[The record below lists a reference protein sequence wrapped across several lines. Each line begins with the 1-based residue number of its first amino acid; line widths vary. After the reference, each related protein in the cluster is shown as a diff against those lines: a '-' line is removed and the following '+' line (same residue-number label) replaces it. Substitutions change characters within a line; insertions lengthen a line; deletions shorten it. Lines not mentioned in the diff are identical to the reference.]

1 MLTVTPTAI
10 DAVKILEPRR
20 FGDTRGYFCE
30 TWNKARLAA
39 QGINIDFVQDNESS
53 SARVGT
59 VRGLHLQKPPNAQA
73 KLVRVLRGRIYDV
86 AVDLRHASPTYGQ
99 HVGVELSSH
108 NGLQLLV
115 PIGFAHGFCTLEP
128 DTVIAYKVSA
138 PYAPQDDMGIAW
150 DDPDLAIAWPVAP
163 GAALLSD
170 KDARQP
176 RLRGLPAIF
185 T

>member
-1 MLTVTPTAI
+1 M
-10 DAVKILEPRR
+10 
-20 FGDTRGYFCE
+20 
-30 TWNKARLAA
+30 
-39 QGINIDFVQDNESS
+39 
-53 SARVGT
+53 
-59 VRGLHLQKPPNAQA
+59 
-73 KLVRVLRGRIYDV
+73 
-86 AVDLRHASPTYGQ
+86 
-99 HVGVELSSH
+99 
-108 NGLQLLV
+108 

-150 DDPDLAIAWPVAP
+150 DDPDLAIAWPVAS
-163 GAALLSD
+163 GAALLSE